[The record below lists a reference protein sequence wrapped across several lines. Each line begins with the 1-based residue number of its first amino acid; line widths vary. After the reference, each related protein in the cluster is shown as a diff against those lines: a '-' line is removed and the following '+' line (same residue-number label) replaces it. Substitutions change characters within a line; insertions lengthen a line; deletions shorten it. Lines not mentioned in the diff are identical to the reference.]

1 MISYCIRLFKQI
13 RKLYKIKT
21 HLDKITLG
29 FTVKTNNQNSN
40 NDNDSDNNND
50 NDNNKIQQQNFES
63 LKQIIFE
70 NGSLYIKFFQWY
82 ISKLKANIINNN
94 TTESQNTIKFI
105 TYFEDIF
112 EQCPYHDLEHTKSI
126 FTESTGGIE
135 LEEYID
141 ISTFKPI
148 ASGSIGQIYYGRRK
162 EDGLEVA
169 IKVKHPNI
177 EVDLSNQSELIQL
190 IKVFQS
196 ISFFRNRYN
205 LFFNLDD
212 FLYDINLQCDFN
224 NEANNSSTF
233 SENFKDSSHL
243 IIFPKVI
250 YQSED
255 LLISEYIEGTDF
267 NELTDMQKFNTTL
280 NFTCFFYQMLFVD
293 NFIHGDL
300 HCKNWKVRLVD
311 NENNNSNINRKQ
323 QVQIIVYDCGI
334 CFKNINLQLSQ
345 DFWFSLIKYDISE
358 INKVLQQF
366 IKYTNPN
373 CNNYGFEDEI
383 NKIFENVLTQSM
395 GTSIIMK
402 SIISFFRKNDI
413 QIHKFLLN
421 FSILICVVE
430 EFLKA
435 NDIIDR
441 DKNEICKTS
450 MFDII
455 NDNELDLMTFCDVK
469 KCYPKVRDL
478 FALHKKDKFTQYKNN
493 LNENEIKEELN
504 SEKRLFSSI
513 SLSGLIF
520 KNPE

>member
-13 RKLYKIKT
+13 RRLYKIKT

-29 FTVKTNNQNSN
+29 FTVKTNNQNS
-40 NDNDSDNNND
+40 DND
-50 NDNNKIQQQNFES
+50 NDNNIIQQQNFES

-135 LEEYID
+135 LEDYLD

-177 EVDLSNQSELIQL
+177 EADLSNQTELIQL
-190 IKVFQS
+190 IKVFQY
-196 ISFFRNRYN
+196 ISFFRNRYS

-233 SENFKDSSHL
+233 SENFKDSSHI
-243 IIFPKVI
+243 IIFPKII

-255 LLISEYIEGTDF
+255 LLISEYIEGRDF
-267 NELTDMQKFNTTL
+267 NELSPMQKLNTSINFN
-280 NFTCFFYQMLFVD
+280 CFFYQMLLVD

-300 HCKNWKVRLVD
+300 HCKNWKVRVID
-311 NENNNSNINRKQ
+311 NDEDYNSNSNNNKPQ

-334 CFKNINLQLSQ
+334 CFKNINAQLTQ
-345 DFWFSLIKYDISE
+345 NFWFSLIKYDIVGLTKALKTMIE
-358 INKVLQQF
+358 
-366 IKYTNPN
+366 YTNPG
-373 CNNYGFEDEI
+373 CNTDNLRDEI
-383 NKIFENVLTQSM
+383 SRIFDNVLTQSM
-395 GTSIIMK
+395 GTNIIMK
-402 SIISFFRKNDI
+402 SIISFFRANNIK
-413 QIHKFLLN
+413 IHKFLLN
-421 FSILICVVE
+421 FSILMCVLE
-430 EFLKA
+430 EFLKT

-441 DKNEICKTS
+441 DKNESIKTS

-455 NDNELDLMTFCDVK
+455 NDGELDMMTFCDVK
-469 KCYPKVRDL
+469 KCYSKVREL
-478 FALHKKDKFTQYKNN
+478 FALHKKDKITQYKNN
-493 LNENEIKEELN
+493 INNNNIKEQSN
-504 SEKRLFSSI
+504 SNRLFSSV
-513 SLSGLIF
+513 SLSGLTF